1 MNISRASISSW
12 HLPHLVTI
20 FWNNCKVQNGI
31 KSSWEF
37 FFCFVF
43 ILFLET
49 KLEYLTKKF
58 NFVAKIQNPQYTN
71 ISTIIHILSAGTHAF
86 DLGKTLRHFGGTRW
100 IVSPCLQA
108 ILRYDYYYALFV
120 LHEMGE
126 RICKP
131 KQLKATHLILA
142 RNIKFSDLHFR

>member
-1 MNISRASISSW
+1 MNISRASISSR
-12 HLPHLVTI
+12 HLPHLVMI
-20 FWNNCKVQNGI
+20 FWNNCEVQNGI

-43 ILFLET
+43 ILILET

-86 DLGKTLRHFGGTRW
+86 VLGK
-100 IVSPCLQA
+100 SPCLQA
-108 ILRYDYYYALFV
+108 ALRYDYYYALFV